1 MSPPRPERLP
11 AGRTSRVLRWV
22 TATMLVAI
30 AAGGAGFAY
39 KLIQFS
45 KEALTSEVAS
55 FALVPILTYVLVSIG
70 FSCLFVWALCRGQFT
85 DVEGPK
91 YRLLELE
98 ERHDRA
104 E

>member
-1 MSPPRPERLP
+1 MSSPPPEGP
-11 AGRTSRVLRWV
+11 STGRTGRVVRWV

-30 AAGGAGFAY
+30 VAGGAGFAY

-45 KEALTSEVAS
+45 KEALTSDVAS

-70 FSCLFVWALCRGQFT
+70 FSCLFIWALCRGQFT

-98 ERHDRA
+98 ESHDRA